1 MNQPADGEQPE
12 RVRTAFRQFEGPLLR
27 YAQRITGDLERA
39 QDVVQETFLRLW
51 KEDLGEL
58 DGRLAQWLYT
68 VCRNTALDV
77 RRKEARMTTLAEPIA
92 PDTSDNE
99 LSPAD
104 VVATADTAEQ
114 VLGWLD
120 RLPDNQREVIRL
132 KFQNGL
138 KYRQIA
144 EITGQSVNYVGFLI
158 HKGIKSLREKAA
170 RSQIED

>member
-1 MNQPADGEQPE
+1 
-12 RVRTAFRQFEGPLLR
+12 
-27 YAQRITGDLERA
+27 
-39 QDVVQETFLRLW
+39 
-51 KEDLGEL
+51 
-58 DGRLAQWLYT
+58 
-68 VCRNTALDV
+68 
-77 RRKEARMTTLAEPIA
+77 MTTLAEPIA
-92 PDTSDNE
+92 TDASDYE
-99 LSPAD
+99 SSPAD
-104 VVATADTAEQ
+104 VMATADTAEQ

-170 RSQIED
+170 RLRSEE